1 MFHQTLLNWWKKSL
15 YWLHLILWFGCS
27 GSKAKGISR
36 LCAEVNGL
44 ITNWA
49 SGEKWAVDILVIRM
63 SLFCSIYL
71 HLSPQHEDEILN
83 FATVTMLSAWFCLSY
98 GHSLIAGATQKKNSP
113 LWCFPSVAIDQL
125 WSQKLIDLFPL
136 KILEVEWDW
145 WQSLGSVNMG
155 PWWPDGIW
163 TAPQV
168 RWSECSVL

>member
-1 MFHQTLLNWWKKSL
+1 MTVHIVFHQTLLNWWKKSL

-27 GSKAKGISR
+27 GSKAKGISG

-83 FATVTMLSAWFCLSY
+83 FATHVSVWVMGTVWLLELHRKKKLPSMVFSFCGDRPAMESKVDRSVSPKDPRSWVGLVTKPWFC
-98 GHSLIAGATQKKNSP
+98 
-113 LWCFPSVAIDQL
+113 
-125 WSQKLIDLFPL
+125 
-136 KILEVEWDW
+136 
-145 WQSLGSVNMG
+145 
-155 PWWPDGIW
+155 
-163 TAPQV
+163 
-168 RWSECSVL
+168 